1 MRGVIE
7 SFDSATGIG
16 TIRAKDGTLYP
27 FARANLVRR
36 SKPPHAFARVVF
48 RLKDGKI
55 FCCRRARPT
64 PAGLGLGRAFWPLG
78 GCSIYLVILHG
89 CSEEI
94 PTRVKD
100 RCCMQH

>member
-1 MRGVIE
+1 MHAAILRFEIQPGALQMRGVIE

-36 SKPPHAFARVVF
+36 SKPPRASARAVF

-55 FCCRRARPT
+55 FKVA
-64 PAGLGLGRAFWPLG
+64 AGPDQRQRDWGWDMAFWPLEWLL
-78 GCSIYLVILHG
+78 Y
-89 CSEEI
+89 I
-94 PTRVKD
+94 P
-100 RCCMQH
+100 

>member
-36 SKPPHAFARVVF
+36 SKPPRASARAVF

-55 FCCRRARPT
+55 FKVAAGPDQRQRT
-64 PAGLGLGRAFWPLG
+64 GLGHG
-78 GCSIYLVILHG
+78 ILAIG
-89 CSEEI
+89 WLLYI
-94 PTRVKD
+94 P
-100 RCCMQH
+100 